1 MANSVKKYIHLH
13 DRSSAIDMRPADAL
27 EELQNLMKL
36 CFAETKRVADAINAE
51 LTIYESMIERAGTQ
65 MTRDELR
72 LRQARAAQKKAI
84 DPRLVDSLCHVI
96 NSMKEIAT
104 ECNGGAEITFIND
117 FDVDDSD
124 TGDRDPRRATKD
136 RNAARVL
143 ASDAK
148 PDVWTQRIP
157 EGDEDD

>member
-84 DPRLVDSLCHVI
+84 DPRLVDSLCNVI

-117 FDVDDSD
+117 FDVDNSD
-124 TGDRDPRRATKD
+124 TGDRDPRRATKG

-143 ASDAK
+143 ASDAS

>member
-1 MANSVKKYIHLH
+1 MANSVKKYVHLH

-51 LTIYESMIERAGTQ
+51 LTIYESMIDRAGTQ
-65 MTRDELR
+65 MARDELR

-84 DPRLVDSLCHVI
+84 DPRLVDSLCNVI
-96 NSMKEIAT
+96 NSMKDLAT

-117 FDVDDSD
+117 FDVTDSD
-124 TGDRDPRRATKD
+124 SGDNYPRRAAQG
-136 RNAARVL
+136 RNPARVL
-143 ASDAK
+143 ASDAS
-148 PDVWTQRIP
+148 PNVWTQRIP

>member
-1 MANSVKKYIHLH
+1 MANSIKKYIHLH

-51 LTIYESMIERAGTQ
+51 LTIYESMIDRAGTQ
-65 MTRDELR
+65 MARDELR

-84 DPRLVDSLCHVI
+84 DPRLVDSLCNVI

-124 TGDRDPRRATKD
+124 SSDRNSRRAAKG
-136 RNAARVL
+136 RNATRVL
-143 ASDAK
+143 TSDAK

-157 EGDEDD
+157 ESDEDD

>member
-51 LTIYESMIERAGTQ
+51 LTIYESMIDRAGTQ
-65 MTRDELR
+65 MARDELR

-84 DPRLVDSLCHVI
+84 DPRLVDSLCNVI

-117 FDVDDSD
+117 FDVDNSDS
-124 TGDRDPRRATKD
+124 GSRDPRRAAQGGKS
-136 RNAARVL
+136 ARVL
-143 ASDAK
+143 ASDAS
-148 PDVWTQRIP
+148 PNVWTQRIP